1 MKLVKPKLK
10 DRDIECFNGHCH
22 VFGNF
27 SKSYKVSSDQL
38 NSKTNDM
45 VLLLKTI

>member
-10 DRDIECFNGHCH
+10 DRDIECFKGHCH
-22 VFGNF
+22 AFGNF

-38 NSKTNDM
+38 NSKTNDL
-45 VLLLKTI
+45 VLLSKTI